1 MSKNEASWHFGV
13 PFPGEGSEKRKT
25 KGKSVDGFMF
35 QAEKTHRFLS
45 FWPSTE
51 FSILKREENMQ

>member
-1 MSKNEASWHFGV
+1 MEYLFQ
-13 PFPGEGSEKRKT
+13 EKDQK
-25 KGKSVDGFMF
+25 KGKKGKRVDGFMF